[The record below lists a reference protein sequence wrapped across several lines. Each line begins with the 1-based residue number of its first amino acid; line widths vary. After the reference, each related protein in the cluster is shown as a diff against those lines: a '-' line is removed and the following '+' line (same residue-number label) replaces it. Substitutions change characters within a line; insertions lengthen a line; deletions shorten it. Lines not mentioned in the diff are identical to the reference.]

1 MNYHEGKELGF
12 LLVLKGRAQSFITF
26 KLNHCQDLENM
37 EALHLEAVFKM
48 EHFLE
53 VSAPLRPW

>member
-1 MNYHEGKELGF
+1 MRVKNWVF

-26 KLNHCQDLENM
+26 KLNHCQDLKNI

-48 EHFLE
+48 EHFFE
-53 VSAPLRPW
+53 GSAPLRPW